1 MLSKDYEYSV
11 VKKETDMKTTRPISL
26 LVLLLLLG
34 TWFLPACAAPQAPAM
49 APEEV
54 ITRSEDAMKT
64 VNSYQLKMGIK
75 ISVSGVNMDMTIEGA
90 YEAPDRMYMKMNI
103 PLSGEVEIYMKD
115 ANTVYAKGSTF
126 GTEWTKID
134 ASQFSG
140 SSFAPSPTQFL
151 DIAKDLT
158 MASVEN
164 VGGTTCYHIKAN
176 IASDKLSSILS
187 SAGLG
192 GQASIKDVPFDI
204 WVGSQDFYV
213 YKIAMKMEMSVSGQN
228 ANADLTLEFWNYG
241 KTYSFPNP

>member
-75 ISVSGVNMDMTIEGA
+75 ISVSGVNMDMTIDGA

-126 GTEWTKID
+126 GTEWTKIQRFQLR
-134 ASQFSG
+134 SQSHPISG
-140 SSFAPSPTQFL
+140 YRQGFDHGECGKRRRNNLLSYQSDHRIRQTQL
-151 DIAKDLT
+151 
-158 MASVEN
+158 
-164 VGGTTCYHIKAN
+164 Y
-176 IASDKLSSILS
+176 
-187 SAGLG
+187 
-192 GQASIKDVPFDI
+192 P
-204 WVGSQDFYV
+204 
-213 YKIAMKMEMSVSGQN
+213 
-228 ANADLTLEFWNYG
+228 
-241 KTYSFPNP
+241 